1 LVGFIPVA
9 RLHLAGNQNAP
20 RSGDA
25 LKNEAFASNFP

>member
-9 RLHLAGNQNAP
+9 RLRLAGNQNAE

-25 LKNEAFASNFP
+25 LKGEAFASIFL